1 MLHFKLLGTA
11 AGGGFPQ
18 WNCACQFCDLCRQ
31 QPLRAAARL
40 QLQSA
45 VSSNGEDWF
54 LLNASPDLRSQIEAT
69 PDLQP
74 IAEKGQRNTP
84 IRAIVLTGADLDQVL
99 GLLLL
104 REFQPLLVYAT
115 SVVRQTLQANTFF
128 RMLDRLPGQI
138 TWIDI
143 RPAES
148 FQLADSQIV
157 CTPIP
162 LPGALP
168 FYASAIPGIPKGE
181 ASIGLLLECEG
192 RRIAYTPSVPEVTD
206 DLRLLYRTCEAI
218 FVDATFWSDT
228 ELNRLQAGTPL
239 ARSIGHIPLGGE
251 DGTLALLRDVSVPT
265 KVLLHI
271 NNTNPILD
279 CMSTEYDETVRA
291 GWQIGHDGWELILQP
306 SSEAAA

>member
-18 WNCACQFCDLCRQ
+18 WNCACQLCDLCRK

-45 VSSNGEDWF
+45 ISSDGENWF

-69 PDLQP
+69 PELQP
-74 IAEKGQRNTP
+74 VATKGQRNTP
-84 IRAIVLTGADLDQVL
+84 IRAIILTSADLDQVL

-115 SVVRQTLQANTFF
+115 SVVRQTLQANSFF

-143 RPAES
+143 RPNES
-148 FQLADSQIV
+148 FPLADSQIV

-168 FYASAIPGIPKGE
+168 FYASTIPGAPEGE

-192 RRIAYTPSVPEVTD
+192 KRIAYTPSVPEVTD
-206 DLRLLYRTCEAI
+206 NLRHLYRSCEAI
-218 FVDATFWSDT
+218 MMDATFWSDT
-228 ELNRLQAGTPL
+228 ELNRLQTGTPL
-239 ARSIGHIPLGGE
+239 ARSIGHVPLGGE
-251 DGTLALLRDVSVPT
+251 DGTLALLSNINVPT
-265 KVLLHI
+265 KVLIHI
-271 NNTNPILD
+271 NNSNPILD
-279 CMSTEYDETVRA
+279 PLSAEHEETLRA
-291 GWQIGHDGWELILQP
+291 GWQIGHDGWELTLHP
-306 SSEAAA
+306 SSKAAA

>member
-1 MLHFKLLGTA
+1 MLHLKLLGTA

-18 WNCACQFCDLCRQ
+18 WNCACQFCDLCRR
-31 QPLRAAARL
+31 QPSRAAARL

-45 VSSNGEDWF
+45 VSSDGEDWF
-54 LLNASPDLRSQIEAT
+54 LLNASPDLRSQMEAT
-69 PDLQP
+69 PELQP
-74 IAEKGQRNTP
+74 VAGKGGRNTP
-84 IRAIVLTGADLDQVL
+84 IRAVVLTGADLVQVL

-138 TWIDI
+138 TWVDI
-143 RPAES
+143 LPNEP

-162 LPGALP
+162 LPGTLP
-168 FYASAIPGIPKGE
+168 FYASAIPGAPEGE
-181 ASIGLLLECEG
+181 ASVGLLLECEG
-192 RRIAYTPSVPEVTD
+192 KRIAYTPNVPEVTD
-206 DLRLLYRTCEAI
+206 DLRRLYRTSEAI

-239 ARSIGHIPLGGE
+239 ARSIGHVPLGGE

-279 CMSTEYDETVRA
+279 SLSTEFEETVRA
-291 GWQIGHDGWELILQP
+291 GWQIGYDGWELILQP
-306 SSEAAA
+306 SSKAAA